1 MKLVSIDLT
10 DMEIKKIMER
20 VDANHDGMISYEEF
34 SAKFRDYPAFDQRM
48 KERANNRMALLKQQ
62 MILFMVSPTEA
73 YKMVSICIL

>member
-34 SAKFRDYPAFDQRM
+34 SAKFRD
-48 KERANNRMALLKQQ
+48 
-62 MILFMVSPTEA
+62 
-73 YKMVSICIL
+73 

>member
-34 SAKFRDYPAFDQRM
+34 SAKFRDLPAFDQRM